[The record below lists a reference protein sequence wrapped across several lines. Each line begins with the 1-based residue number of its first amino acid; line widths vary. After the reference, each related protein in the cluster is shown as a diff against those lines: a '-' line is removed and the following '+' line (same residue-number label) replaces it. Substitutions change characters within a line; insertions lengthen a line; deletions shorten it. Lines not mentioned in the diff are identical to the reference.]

1 MGTRNF
7 KTTMAKNVYVLNED
21 ITKDY
26 DSLKDWID
34 NVAPSEIASHLA
46 VNINDLSPTNPRSFG
61 IGGRDYTAKN
71 IASYYDDRLY
81 ATGNDVVNYRIGIHI
96 FVVSGYYEGAN
107 LDYDITVEFTNYGE
121 EECLSQYKD
130 EESLSSNIIDEAQS
144 RWLDFRNIIDG
155 YIQAKRFDNVI
166 LNRIKEAREKAEDL
180 CNYLTDYA
188 YKVEATLSDGTAIY
202 KKVK

>member
-21 ITKDY
+21 ITKNY
-26 DSLKDWID
+26 DSLQDWID
-34 NVAPSEIASHLA
+34 EIAPSEIASHLA

-71 IASYYDDRLY
+71 IASYYYDRLY

-107 LDYDITVEFTNYGE
+107 LDYDITIEFTNWGE
-121 EECLSQYKD
+121 EECLSQYNN
-130 EESLSSNIIDEAQS
+130 EESLIENIIDNAFGVES
-144 RWLDFRNIIDG
+144 FRYVLG
-155 YIQAKRFDNVI
+155 SYSSMKRFDNVI
-166 LNRIKEAREKAEDL
+166 FNRIKEAREKAEDL

-188 YKVEATLSDGTAIY
+188 YKVEATLSDGTAFY

>member
-7 KTTMAKNVYVLNED
+7 MTTMAKNVYVLNED

-34 NVAPSEIASHLA
+34 NIALSEIASHLA

-61 IGGRDYTAKN
+61 IGNRYYTAKN

-107 LDYDITVEFTNYGE
+107 LDYDISIEFTNWGE
-121 EECLSQYKD
+121 EECLSQYNN
-130 EESLSSNIIDEAQS
+130 EESLIENIIDNAFDDEY
-144 RWLDFRNIIDG
+144 FRYVLG
-155 YIQAKRFDNVI
+155 SYSSMKRFDNVI
-166 LNRIKEAREKAEDL
+166 FNRIKEAREKVEDL

>member
-7 KTTMAKNVYVLNED
+7 QTTMAKHVYVLNEN

-26 DSLKDWID
+26 DSMKDWID

-61 IGGRDYTAKN
+61 IGGRNYIAEN
-71 IASYYDDRLY
+71 IASHYDDYIY
-81 ATGNDVVNYRIGIHI
+81 ANGNDLISYRIGIHL
-96 FVVSGYYEGAN
+96 FVVEGYYEGAN
-107 LDYDITVEFTNYGE
+107 LDYDITFEFTNFGE
-121 EECLSQYKD
+121 EECLSQYND
-130 EESLSSNIIDEAQS
+130 EESMVNNILDYSFHYEDFMSTID
-144 RWLDFRNIIDG
+144 RYTTMKRLDNI
-155 YIQAKRFDNVI
+155 I

-188 YKVEATLSDGTAIY
+188 YKIEATLSDGTSIY
-202 KKVK
+202 KK